1 MSTFLREIKSA
12 LLKLNNIHGIH
23 KGRDKLLA
31 IFQWIRNG
39 FEIKFIYRLLCEGRL
54 NESCYMV
61 NAQNAFWY
69 ITCHSSLILCNS
81 LAVSGRKTQ
90 VPNFPHV
97 GYWCL
102 HTQNQP
108 FGFDWIT
115 CWHNWS
121 SQNGPTEPHHI
132 KRCERS
138 VGVRIWHA
146 DLTSECSAVWDYSHT
161 ISSYGQFVLYFLPH
175 HKYKAVNM
183 A

>member
-90 VPNFPHV
+90 VPNFPRV

-102 HTQNQP
+102 HIQNQP

-121 SQNGPTEPHHI
+121 SQTGPTEPHHI
-132 KRCERS
+132 KRCKKKAYGFTSNTLTSHRS
-138 VGVRIWHA
+138 VA
-146 DLTSECSAVWDYSHT
+146 LSEIIHTPSAPTDNLYSIFCLIINT
-161 ISSYGQFVLYFLPH
+161 KQ
-175 HKYKAVNM
+175 
-183 A
+183 